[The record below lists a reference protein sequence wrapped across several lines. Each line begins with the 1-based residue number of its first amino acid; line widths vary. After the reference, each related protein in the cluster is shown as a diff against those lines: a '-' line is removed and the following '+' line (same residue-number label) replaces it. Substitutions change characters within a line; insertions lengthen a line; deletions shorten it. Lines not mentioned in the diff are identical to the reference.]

1 MHSNAARDVDAMP
14 SLQIRE
20 LPDGL
25 YQTLALRAERAH
37 RSLAQQALTDLRRAL
52 DAHQGERRAE
62 VLAAIRA
69 DLAAAPATAAEA
81 DRVASPTPPEEL
93 IRADRGR

>member
-1 MHSNAARDVDAMP
+1 MHSDAAKDADAMP
-14 SLQIRE
+14 SLRIRE

-25 YQTLALRAERAH
+25 YRTLALRAERAH
-37 RSLAQQALTDLRRAL
+37 RSLAQQALTELRRAL

-69 DLAAAPATAAEA
+69 WRTASTGP
-81 DRVASPTPPEEL
+81 V
-93 IRADRGR
+93 

>member
-1 MHSNAARDVDAMP
+1 MP

-25 YQTLALRAERAH
+25 YQTLVLRAERAH

-69 DLAAAPATAAEA
+69 DVVSAPSKAAEDNGAAPLQ
-81 DRVASPTPPEEL
+81 PPEDL

>member
-1 MHSNAARDVDAMP
+1 MA

-20 LPDGL
+20 LPDAL
-25 YQTLALRAERAH
+25 YQTLARRAEQAH
-37 RSLAQQALTDLRRAL
+37 RSLAQQALTDLRDAL
-52 DAHQGERRAE
+52 GGDPLPRRRQ

-69 DLAAAPATAAEA
+69 DLCQGDQAPALDATA
-81 DRVASPTPPEEL
+81 VAPEDL